1 MPHPRFPM
9 PHRQSGKPL
18 AAIAQGGSG
27 DGPLTPADYE
37 TAALQL
43 DTCAEV
49 LRTGGLASP
58 TAAVTHFAMTLV
70 AQLAQSVS
78 SMGVGGA
85 GATQQIIFQIDSRT
99 IAQAAVQ
106 GMPPI
111 VRVSAGLRG
120 M

>member
-1 MPHPRFPM
+1 
-9 PHRQSGKPL
+9 
-18 AAIAQGGSG
+18 
-27 DGPLTPADYE
+27 
-37 TAALQL
+37 
-43 DTCAEV
+43 
-49 LRTGGLASP
+49 
-58 TAAVTHFAMTLV
+58 MTLV